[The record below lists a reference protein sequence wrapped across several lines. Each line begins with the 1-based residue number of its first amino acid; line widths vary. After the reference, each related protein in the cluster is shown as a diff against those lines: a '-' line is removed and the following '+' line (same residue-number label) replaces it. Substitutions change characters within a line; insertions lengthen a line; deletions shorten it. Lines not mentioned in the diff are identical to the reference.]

1 MSDGAMTEAEL
12 SQASGAGPELLRRL
26 VALGIVPAR
35 DGEHHFVPGDIHR
48 VRLAQALERSGI
60 PLEAIGEAVA
70 SGHLSFDFVDQLFV
84 GHAPLT
90 GQTFREIADDLG
102 LPLETLTRLYAMW
115 GLPRPA
121 PDDVVRADDA
131 PTFSEWKAFFPPEA
145 LNEQLLTQGARLFGE
160 ATSRLADWGMALYHA
175 YVEAPMLAAGMSAQ
189 EAMDAS
195 SRFAQEGTPM
205 MGRQLSWLLGRKIE
219 HNTLQLV
226 VEHVENAVEAAGA
239 SRAAPA
245 RLPAICFMDLSGYTA
260 LTEEIGDQAAAE
272 RAGTLGTLVQELAN
286 GHGGRVVKLLGDG
299 AMLVFPDPST
309 AVACG
314 LEMVEQVERAGL
326 PPARVGI
333 ASGPVVFQDG
343 DFYGRV
349 VNVAARVMDR
359 ARPRQVLST
368 PEVVAVTPAKRA
380 RFRRIGPVELKG
392 IAVAVELSAAV
403 PPGGRNPGR

>member
-1 MSDGAMTEAEL
+1 L
-12 SQASGAGPELLRRL
+12 
-26 VALGIVPAR
+26 
-35 DGEHHFVPGDIHR
+35 EH
-48 VRLAQALERSGI
+48 SGI

-205 MGRQLSWLLGRKIE
+205 MGRQLSWLLRRKIE

-239 SRAAPA
+239 SGAAPA

-333 ASGPVVFQDG
+333 ASGPV
-343 DFYGRV
+343 
-349 VNVAARVMDR
+349 
-359 ARPRQVLST
+359 
-368 PEVVAVTPAKRA
+368 
-380 RFRRIGPVELKG
+380 ELKG
-392 IAVAVELSAAV
+392 IAAAVELSAAV

>member
-1 MSDGAMTEAEL
+1 
-12 SQASGAGPELLRRL
+12 
-26 VALGIVPAR
+26 
-35 DGEHHFVPGDIHR
+35 
-48 VRLAQALERSGI
+48 
-60 PLEAIGEAVA
+60 
-70 SGHLSFDFVDQLFV
+70 
-84 GHAPLT
+84 
-90 GQTFREIADDLG
+90 
-102 LPLETLTRLYAMW
+102 
-115 GLPRPA
+115 
-121 PDDVVRADDA
+121 
-131 PTFSEWKAFFPPEA
+131 
-145 LNEQLLTQGARLFGE
+145 
-160 ATSRLADWGMALYHA
+160 
-175 YVEAPMLAAGMSAQ
+175 
-189 EAMDAS
+189 
-195 SRFAQEGTPM
+195 M

-343 DFYGRV
+343 DLYGRV

-368 PEVVAVTPAKRA
+368 PEVVAVTPAERA

>member
-1 MSDGAMTEAEL
+1 M
-12 SQASGAGPELLRRL
+12 
-26 VALGIVPAR
+26 
-35 DGEHHFVPGDIHR
+35 
-48 VRLAQALERSGI
+48 
-60 PLEAIGEAVA
+60 
-70 SGHLSFDFVDQLFV
+70 FV

-90 GQTFREIADDLG
+90 GRTFREIADDLG

-121 PDDVVRADDA
+121 PGDVVRADDA

-175 YVEAPMLAAGMSAQ
+175 YVAAPMLAAGMSAQ
-189 EAMDAS
+189 EVMDAS
-195 SRFAQEGTPM
+195 STYSQVGIPM
-205 MGRQLSWLLGRKIE
+205 MERQLSWLLRRKIE
-219 HNTLQLV
+219 HNTFQLI
-226 VEHVENAVEAAGA
+226 VEHVESSVEAAGA
-239 SRAAPA
+239 SRPASA
-245 RLPAICFMDLSGYTA
+245 RLPAICFMDLSGYTT

-272 RAGTLGTLVQELAN
+272 RAGTLGTLVQELAH

-299 AMLVFPDPST
+299 AMLLFPDPPA

-314 LEMVEQVERAGL
+314 LEMVARVEAAGL

-343 DFYGRV
+343 DCYGRV

-359 ARPRQVLST
+359 ARPRQVLAT
-368 PEVVAVTPAKRA
+368 PEVVAVTPAERA
-380 RFRRIGPVELKG
+380 RFRGLGPVELKG
-392 IAVAVELSAAV
+392 IAAAVELSAAA
-403 PPGGRNPGR
+403 PPG

>member
-195 SRFAQEGTPM
+195 SRIAQEGT
-205 MGRQLSWLLGRKIE
+205 R
-219 HNTLQLV
+219 
-226 VEHVENAVEAAGA
+226 
-239 SRAAPA
+239 
-245 RLPAICFMDLSGYTA
+245 
-260 LTEEIGDQAAAE
+260 
-272 RAGTLGTLVQELAN
+272 
-286 GHGGRVVKLLGDG
+286 
-299 AMLVFPDPST
+299 
-309 AVACG
+309 
-314 LEMVEQVERAGL
+314 
-326 PPARVGI
+326 
-333 ASGPVVFQDG
+333 
-343 DFYGRV
+343 
-349 VNVAARVMDR
+349 
-359 ARPRQVLST
+359 
-368 PEVVAVTPAKRA
+368 
-380 RFRRIGPVELKG
+380 
-392 IAVAVELSAAV
+392 
-403 PPGGRNPGR
+403 